1 MEIQIKNETEKDYR
15 EVEELTRE
23 AFWNLYVPGADEHF
37 IVHNLRKSKNFIKH
51 LDLVA
56 VHQDK
61 IVGSIIYTLS
71 YIEDEFNQKHEVIT
85 FGPVS
90 ILPEFQ
96 NKGIGRKLI
105 EYSIKKARDLSYKAI
120 IIYGY
125 PDYYSKYGFKS
136 GKNYNIC
143 TPEGTYMKALQVLE
157 LQDNALKGIHG
168 KFFQDNAFYYDES
181 EKEKFDKTFSEK
193 EKLITESQKKFE
205 EMLNMFEWT
214 GKKREYGDNMKKEHE
229 GSFFQFK

>member
-1 MEIQIKNETEKDYR
+1 MKIQIRNEIEKDYR

-37 IVHNLRKSKNFIKH
+37 LVHNLRKSKEFIKE
-51 LDLVA
+51 LDFVA
-56 VHQDK
+56 VHEDR

-71 YIEDEFNQKHEVIT
+71 YIEDEFKQKHEVVT
-85 FGPVS
+85 FGPVC
-90 ILPEFQ
+90 IMPEFQ

-105 EYSIKKARDLSYKAI
+105 DYSIKKAGDLSYKAI

-125 PDYYSKYGFKS
+125 PDYYSKYGFKG
-136 GKNYNIC
+136 GKNYGIS

-157 LQDNALKGIHG
+157 LQEDALKGIHG
-168 KFFQDNAFYYDES
+168 KFFQADAFYTDEA
-181 EKEKFDKTFSEK
+181 EKEKFDKTFPKK

-205 EMLNMFEWT
+205 EMLNMFE
-214 GKKREYGDNMKKEHE
+214 
-229 GSFFQFK
+229 